1 MSDLP
6 LYPNSYP
13 RYTMTP
19 KYETAEHA
27 EDAAEMAWADRTIDD
42 DVMEKQA
49 ADDWAALIRHY
60 EQDWRL

>member
-1 MSDLP
+1 MSP
-6 LYPNSYP
+6 H
-13 RYTMTP
+13 
-19 KYETAEHA
+19 YETAEQA